1 MPGVKYI
8 IPWNEREGGKGGREK
23 VSKLT
28 KNDVGAEGVHKN
40 NISVNLLY
48 AKKIGSFTIF
58 QWKIIKKRI
67 ISVDIFR

>member
-48 AKKIGSFTIF
+48 AKK
-58 QWKIIKKRI
+58 
-67 ISVDIFR
+67 SVFLPFFNGK

>member
-8 IPWNEREGGKGGREK
+8 PWDEREGGREK

-48 AKKIGSFTIF
+48 AKKIGFLTIF
-58 QWKIIKKRI
+58 QWKIIKKT
-67 ISVDIFR
+67 DK